1 MSCEINTRYSRNNP
15 KIENIGKRSFDCSQE
30 KFEDLQTAINL
41 IAIFPKKGLFCTQVG
56 CENLK

>member
-15 KIENIGKRSFDCSQE
+15 KIENIGKKSFDCSPE

-41 IAIFPKKGLFCTQVG
+41 IAIFPKKDNFAL
-56 CENLK
+56 NLVVKI